1 MKKIADIILD
11 RLNTNT
17 LSEEEIFGFLAY
29 YYSDLVKCR
38 KSNKYTEKYRNEIE
52 FIFKNKKE
60 YNRNYISLKAKE
72 LTFGILKHIKDKNL
86 PHIAGET
93 YARVFML
100 FGYFCG
106 FLLILFVILLI
117 FMIITQCIETFS
129 SNTTYTDAPIGVMIK
144 CIISLLPG
152 VMLSLINYY
161 FTEYILKNHS
171 LYCWQTRTKKIPK

>member
-60 YNRNYISLKAKE
+60 YNGNYISLKAKE
-72 LTFGILKHIKDKNL
+72 LAFGILKHIKDKDL
-86 PHIAGET
+86 PQIAGET
-93 YARVFML
+93 PARVFML
-100 FGYFCG
+100 FGYF
-106 FLLILFVILLI
+106 FSLILVLLFLMLILIVL
-117 FMIITQCIETFS
+117 TQGIDEFNDISIVDGIHTFL
-129 SNTTYTDAPIGVMIK
+129 
-144 CIISLLPG
+144 SLLCCT
-152 VMLSLINYY
+152 MLSFINYY
-161 FTEYILKNHS
+161 FTDFILKNHS